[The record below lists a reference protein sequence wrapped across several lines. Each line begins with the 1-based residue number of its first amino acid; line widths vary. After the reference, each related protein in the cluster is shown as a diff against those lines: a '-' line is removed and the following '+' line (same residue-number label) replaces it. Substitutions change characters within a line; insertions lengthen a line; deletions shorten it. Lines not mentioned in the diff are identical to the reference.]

1 LIYLSK
7 GRVHV
12 SIVIPTLN
20 EETGIR
26 EVLQS
31 IPYRELGESEV
42 LVVDGGSS
50 DGTIEVAESLG
61 ATVIIPPEKGYGKAV
76 LEGLKYA
83 KGDYIVVIDGDGV
96 YDSRE
101 IPKLLRIMESQNADV
116 VSGSRYLGVI
126 KPGSISSLHLIGD
139 RLLAFIANML
149 SSTQYTDLY
158 SGFRV
163 VRKDFVWK
171 IRDRITEPLQ
181 YSLIFS
187 AHKCNGKI
195 VEAPITFYPRL
206 GKSKMSTVPTGF
218 RILRLILSQFWRGS
232 HEC

>member
-1 LIYLSK
+1 LFRGK
-7 GRVHV
+7 EHV
-12 SIVIPTLN
+12 SIVIPTFN
-20 EETGIR
+20 EEIGIR
-26 EVLQS
+26 EVLLS
-31 IPYRELGESEV
+31 IPYRELGEPEV

-50 DGTIEVAESLG
+50 DGTIQIAESLG
-61 ATVIIPPEKGYGKAV
+61 AKVIISREKGYGKAV
-76 LEGLKYA
+76 LEGLNYA

-101 IPKLLRIMESQNADV
+101 IPELLRIMESQNADV
-116 VSGSRYLGVI
+116 VSGSRYLGVT

-139 RLLAFIANML
+139 RLLAFFANVL
-149 SSTQYTDLY
+149 LNTQYTDLY

-171 IRDRITEPLQ
+171 IKDRITEPLQ
-181 YSLIFS
+181 YSLILS
-187 AHKCNGKI
+187 THECNGKI

-206 GKSKMSTVPTGF
+206 GKSKMSTVRDGF
-218 RILRLILSQFWRGS
+218 RILRLILSQSWRGS